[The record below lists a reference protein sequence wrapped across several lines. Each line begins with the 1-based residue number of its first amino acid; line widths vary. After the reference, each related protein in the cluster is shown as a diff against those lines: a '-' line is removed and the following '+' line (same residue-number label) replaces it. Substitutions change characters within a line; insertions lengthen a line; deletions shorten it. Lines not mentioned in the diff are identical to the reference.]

1 MMTTL
6 LNNNDD
12 AGWARSTDQ
21 YNNNNHSPRSR
32 GRSPSGERQTLI
44 SFFIATHITG
54 CSLPIKELRIQPEAI
69 LEFNDEFHRAAAL
82 VGSLTLSHLFTL
94 SLILT
99 SLINQLTFLGLL
111 LATLPS
117 RQAPRP
123 TMARALS
130 TGDNSQELGFLSRSS
145 LILEGS
151 HQALNNLHILN
162 LIVRLSSAAS
172 NLAPVN
178 KKGRRRVLI
187 SMFFSSAA
195 RVTVG
200 REGV

>member
-1 MMTTL
+1 MTKAMITLLWWQHYWTIMMTQGGPGLPTSTTTTTTVL
-6 LNNNDD
+6 SPE
-12 AGWARSTDQ
+12 AGLCQVKNKLW
-21 YNNNNHSPRSR
+21 YH
-32 GRSPSGERQTLI
+32 
-44 SFFIATHITG
+44 FFVATHNTG

-69 LEFNDEFHRAAAL
+69 LELNDEFNRAAAL

-130 TGDNSQELGFLSRSS
+130 TGDNSLELGFLSRSS
-145 LILEGS
+145 HNKPGC
-151 HQALNNLHILN
+151 QALQC
-162 LIVRLSSAAS
+162 SFQ
-172 NLAPVN
+172 PCPD
-178 KKGRRRVLI
+178 
-187 SMFFSSAA
+187 
-195 RVTVG
+195 
-200 REGV
+200 